1 MAKAYAKTERRA
13 ERRRTQELASA
24 FWPDRDMERLLK
36 LKEARPA
43 EFDTLSPT
51 LRMSVGMYEA
61 RKDAHEA
68 LKGGTK

>member
-1 MAKAYAKTERRA
+1 
-13 ERRRTQELASA
+13 
-24 FWPDRDMERLLK
+24 MERLLE

-43 EFDTLSPT
+43 EFNALSST

-61 RKDAHEA
+61 GKDAHEA